1 MLAARPVTSD
11 AEAIVGREHELG
23 RLQRALDALPEGS
36 FLDLTGEAGIGK
48 TCLFDELR
56 RRADERDMLVLEGR
70 AAEYE
75 VDLPFGILVDA
86 LDEYLAEL
94 DPARFDRVA
103 GEAAADL
110 AAVFP
115 SLERRATGAGRFG
128 PHRAVAGLLERL
140 PPGRGLLLVLDDL
153 HWADEASV
161 EVLAHVVRRPP
172 PRGLVVAFGRR
183 PGQGRGRLAAALEA
197 AERRRIVERIE
208 LGALA
213 EADAVALL
221 PRGTDPARAHRLC
234 VMSGG
239 NPFYLEQLARGGG
252 GEPSATPGPVPD
264 DVTVPGAVIAALSVE
279 LDALPAAARTLLEA
293 GALVGEP
300 FELDLAIVVAEQAGV
315 AALDAL
321 DVLLARDLVRPTDVP
336 RRLRFR
342 HPILRRAVYESSPL
356 GWRLAAHARAAAAL
370 EARRAPATALARHVE
385 QAATR
390 GDEHAVE
397 VLAAAGA
404 AAAPRAPAAAAHW
417 FAAALRLLPEGAEP
431 ARRVRLLAPWAFNRA
446 VTGRLEESRQ
456 AMVEAIAALPPDEL
470 EVRTR
475 ITSFCAAIEHFLGR
489 HEQAHD
495 RLVAAVPW
503 IPDDP
508 SPAAAAIA
516 VELAG
521 DAFLQGSG
529 ELLRT
534 WAARGVELAAA
545 SGEPLLEAAATAQ
558 LAFAALHEGRPA
570 EAQRLRAAAC
580 VLMDRVPADRIV
592 ERLEV
597 SYYVGMMEHLLESD
611 EDAAR
616 HLEHTLEG
624 AEETGKTFVL
634 APAGAV
640 LAQARLRRGQ
650 VAEAAEAAADA
661 VDAARLTANP
671 QSVTQALAAHSR
683 ALLAAGDLREAVAAA
698 QESVRLTA
706 ALEPSALAAVP
717 ALALGAALLELGRPD
732 EAAAAVLGTARLP
745 LVTGTTGCEAHELL
759 VRAALA
765 AGRRDEAERLAARAE
780 ARAERVELPV
790 TRAQAGRA
798 RALVSLDAGD
808 ARGAARAA
816 LAAAASA
823 GSVGAVLEEARARL
837 LAGVA
842 KAAGGERASA
852 VAELTA
858 AHETFAACGA
868 RRLVDATAQE
878 LRRLGERV
886 PRRTLKPD
894 GGQGFAGLTARERE
908 IAQLVDDGRMNREIA
923 AELFLS
929 EKTVETH
936 LRNIFAKLG
945 VASRTDVAATVR
957 REARG

>member
-128 PHRAVAGLLERL
+128 PHRAVAGL
-140 PPGRGLLLVLDDL
+140 
-153 HWADEASV
+153 
-161 EVLAHVVRRPP
+161 
-172 PRGLVVAFGRR
+172 
-183 PGQGRGRLAAALEA
+183 RGRLAAALEA

-239 NPFYLEQLARGGG
+239 NPFYLEQLARAGGG
-252 GEPSATPGPVPD
+252 APGATDGPAPD

-279 LDALPAAARTLLEA
+279 VDALPPPARTLLEA

-300 FELDLAIVVAEQAGV
+300 FELDLAIVVAEQAEV

-503 IPDDP
+503 IPDHP

-529 ELLRT
+529 DLLRT
-534 WAARGVELAAA
+534 WAARGTELAAA

-570 EAQRLRAAAC
+570 DAQRLRAAAR
-580 VLMDRVPADRIV
+580 VLMDRIPADRIV

-683 ALLAAGDLREAVAAA
+683 APLIAGDLREAEAAA
-698 QESVRLTA
+698 QES
-706 ALEPSALAAVP
+706 
-717 ALALGAALLELGRPD
+717 
-732 EAAAAVLGTARLP
+732 
-745 LVTGTTGCEAHELL
+745 
-759 VRAALA
+759 
-765 AGRRDEAERLAARAE
+765 
-780 ARAERVELPV
+780 
-790 TRAQAGRA
+790 
-798 RALVSLDAGD
+798 
-808 ARGAARAA
+808 
-816 LAAAASA
+816 
-823 GSVGAVLEEARARL
+823 
-837 LAGVA
+837 
-842 KAAGGERASA
+842 
-852 VAELTA
+852 
-858 AHETFAACGA
+858 
-868 RRLVDATAQE
+868 
-878 LRRLGERV
+878 
-886 PRRTLKPD
+886 
-894 GGQGFAGLTARERE
+894 
-908 IAQLVDDGRMNREIA
+908 
-923 AELFLS
+923 
-929 EKTVETH
+929 
-936 LRNIFAKLG
+936 
-945 VASRTDVAATVR
+945 
-957 REARG
+957 